1 MTPPTPSRY
10 TPAGRAYNDLRNLA
24 RRQNRDPA
32 EYMTLYALEAS
43 LLSLVT
49 MVWNLTSTPFVES
62 KSVTKLITTVS
73 ESRSLHGWRQRR
85 SHCTST

>member
-1 MTPPTPSRY
+1 MTPPSPSRD

-32 EYMTLYALEAS
+32 EYMTLYALEVS

-49 MVWNLTSTPFVES
+49 MVWNLT
-62 KSVTKLITTVS
+62 
-73 ESRSLHGWRQRR
+73 
-85 SHCTST
+85 